1 MQEVL
6 GEGFGNA
13 DAERFRGGLQANA
26 YASYGTVVVR
36 PLNVNGAIKTAFE
49 LGKVIGYVRHE
60 VGVVTVLLA
69 HHSILVVLEV
79 LECFIGGAQPQCTV
93 GFVGEA
99 GLHHGVN
106 GLLHT
111 AVGVQRAFEIEVV
124 EGNAELL
131 EVGVLFV
138 AQISHRVAAD
148 AFKISRIARALD
160 RFAGGG
166 DDGLLSAVVAGD
178 VNDVVAVVAV
188 FREIFGGL
196 FAGQFFGAGLHGNRE
211 IVNLNAGVVVV
222 ELAHHAVALRG
233 HDAGE
238 HVAQSPLTS
247 VPQMQRA
254 GGVGRDVL
262 EKHALAFKS
271 FASAVSGTLA
281 QHVANGTHLG
291 FL

>member
-1 MQEVL
+1 M
-6 GEGFGNA
+6 
-13 DAERFRGGLQANA
+13 
-26 YASYGTVVVR
+26 
-36 PLNVNGAIKTAFE
+36 
-49 LGKVIGYVRHE
+49 
-60 VGVVTVLLA
+60 
-69 HHSILVVLEV
+69 
-79 LECFIGGAQPQCTV
+79 
-93 GFVGEA
+93 
-99 GLHHGVN
+99 HHGVN

-131 EVGVLFV
+131 EIGVLFV

-188 FREIFGGL
+188 FGEIFGGL

-222 ELAHHAVALRG
+222 KLAHHAVALRG

-238 HVAQSPLTS
+238 HVA
-247 VPQMQRA
+247 
-254 GGVGRDVL
+254 
-262 EKHALAFKS
+262 
-271 FASAVSGTLA
+271 
-281 QHVANGTHLG
+281 
-291 FL
+291 

>member
-1 MQEVL
+1 M
-6 GEGFGNA
+6 
-13 DAERFRGGLQANA
+13 
-26 YASYGTVVVR
+26 
-36 PLNVNGAIKTAFE
+36 
-49 LGKVIGYVRHE
+49 
-60 VGVVTVLLA
+60 
-69 HHSILVVLEV
+69 
-79 LECFIGGAQPQCTV
+79 
-93 GFVGEA
+93 
-99 GLHHGVN
+99 HHGVN

-131 EVGVLFV
+131 EIGVLFV

-188 FREIFGGL
+188 FGEIFGGL

-281 QHVANGTHLG
+281 QHIANGTHLG